1 MTAAEIDRAISEA
14 FKAVFARMQQ
24 SQGG

>member
-1 MTAAEIDRAISEA
+1 MSAAEIDRAVTEA